1 MFVSVVQQLQFRLL
15 FKEAEKQLVI
25 MQGSGKTN
33 HTRLIGTI
41 SLKLSSSFRRSLTYG
56 GRCVISLGSS
66 SISMPF
72 FFNVEREGTIFLL
85 EAVVNEDVSEGGL
98 HSYHIR
104 AAASDRY
111 IIRSIYHK
119 VLKAATQD

>member
-25 MQGSGKTN
+25 LQGSGKTN

-56 GRCVISLGSS
+56 GSCVISLGSS

-72 FFNVEREGTIFLL
+72 FFNVERGGTILLL
-85 EAVVNEDVSEGGL
+85 EAVVNQDVSEGGL

-104 AAASDRY
+104 AASSDSY
-111 IIRSIYHK
+111 LI
-119 VLKAATQD
+119 